1 MPYQVGHDPIPEG
14 ADMSDAPMESATPDA
29 TKTDAAFGALGL
41 KPAAAQPAPAKSAA
55 DKAAPVKDDGTRVTL
70 VPVSPLGGL
79 VLPPLEEGGETVTI
93 TVDGTEVSAAD
104 AERAHAVAMKNGF
117 KLREL

>member
-1 MPYQVGHDPIPEG
+1 VSYQVGHDPIPEG
-14 ADMSDAPMESATPDA
+14 ADMSDAPLESPTPNA
-29 TKTDAAFGALGL
+29 AKTDAAFGAMGL
-41 KPAAAQPAPAKSAA
+41 KSTAPPGAVKA
-55 DKAAPVKDDGTRVTL
+55 DTGNAAPVKDDGTRVTL